1 MHLKNVFDFSSI
13 LHFTFYIL
21 HFTFMSA
28 CGGDGASRMRRT
40 VENSP
45 PVIQTRERGR
55 KEPPLSS

>member
-21 HFTFMSA
+21 HFKFMSA

-45 PVIQTRERGR
+45 PCHPDAGAR
-55 KEPPLSS
+55 

>member
-1 MHLKNVFDFSSI
+1 MLLKNVFDFSSI

-21 HFTFMSA
+21 HFKFMSA

>member
-21 HFTFMSA
+21 HFTFMPA
-28 CGGDGASRMRRT
+28 CGGDGASRMRRA
-40 VENSP
+40 VEKSP